1 MITAFLN
8 WIVPFLCGG
17 AVSIISASIALRHK
31 KKAREEAMGMG
42 LQCLLRAEIIRQHE
56 KWMAL
61 CYCPIYAKE
70 ALKRAYAAYHAL
82 GGNDIATNMVEDLM
96 ALSTEL
102 PNSHNL

>member
-1 MITAFLN
+1 MWNAFIN
-8 WIVPFLCGG
+8 WIIPFVCGG
-17 AVSIISASIALRHK
+17 AVSMASAAIALRHK
-31 KKAREEAMGMG
+31 KKARDEAMGMG

-56 KWMAL
+56 KWMAAA
-61 CYCPIYAKE
+61 YCPIYAKE
-70 ALKRAYAAYHAL
+70 ALKRAYVVYHAL